1 MTLSNWIR
9 KNSLMTITE
18 SQIKGLIVVC
28 LILAVIPFIVLS
40 YRLFAGYQAPAFT
53 DQSAESLAVEIVKSD
68 QPRGIYFVDS
78 KTTINQLLK
87 NAGFEKSSP
96 RDFQL
101 DDGMKITVDPSSG
114 KNHVT
119 VTKMEA
125 DKRIALGIRFDINQA
140 TEDDLLLV
148 KGVGVATAEKI
159 ITLRGKLGQF
169 QNMEQLMEIK
179 GIKEKKLSEIKK
191 YLYLEKR

>member
-9 KNSLMTITE
+9 RNSLMTITE

-68 QPRGIYFVDS
+68 QPQGIYFVNS